1 MRDFVYSKKTGV
13 IKMGKIRQWLRK
25 WFDKALERSMQRQAN
40 KYNIQY
46 KNGNYTIKRKDNA

>member
-1 MRDFVYSKKTGV
+1 
-13 IKMGKIRQWLRK
+13 MGKIRQWFRN

-46 KNGNYTIKRKDNA
+46 RNGNYTIKRKDNA

>member
-1 MRDFVYSKKTGV
+1 MRDFVYSRKIGV
-13 IKMGKIRQWLRK
+13 LKMGKIRQWFRS
-25 WFDKALERSMQRQAN
+25 WFDQALERSMQRQAN